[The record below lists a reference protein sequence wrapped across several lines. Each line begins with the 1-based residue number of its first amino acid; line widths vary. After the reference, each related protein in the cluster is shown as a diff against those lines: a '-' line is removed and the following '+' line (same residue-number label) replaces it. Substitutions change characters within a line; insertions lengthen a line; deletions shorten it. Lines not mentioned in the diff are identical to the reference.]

1 MTEESLFHQALEKPT
16 DERAAFIAA
25 ACGADAALRQ
35 RVEVLLAAHSDP
47 KSFLNRPAAEVLLT
61 SGHMPKHNA
70 NGGEPAPTSHQV
82 PDAMPGTTVAGRY
95 RLLEAIGEGGMGTV
109 WMAEQRVPVK
119 RLVALKLIKLGMASK
134 TVLARF
140 EAERQALALMDHPNI
155 AKVLDGGTTED
166 GRPYFVMEL
175 VRGIPLTQYCDERRL
190 SISERLDL
198 FVQICQAVQHAHQKG
213 VIHRDIKPT
222 NILVTEHDGRPVPK
236 VIDFGLA
243 KALQGAHAL
252 TEQTLY
258 TAFGAMVGTPL
269 YMAPEQVGI
278 NALDVDTR
286 SDVYALGVILY
297 ELLTGST
304 PLEKQH
310 FKEAAWDEICRL
322 IREEEPPRPSVR
334 LSSSD
339 AALSIAA
346 FRHTEPEKLGRQLRG
361 DLDWI
366 VLKSLEKDRNRRYET
381 ANGLAMDIQRYLASE
396 PIMARPPTSLYRFQK
411 LVRRN
416 KLAFAASGA
425 VLAALVVGLGLSTWL
440 FIQERDARERAVA
453 AEAAQI
459 RMREQAET
467 ARANEAT
474 LRQQAEADEKKAQ
487 TEAVKSAQVAAFM
500 KNMLQGVGPRVALGR
515 DTKLLHEILDQT
527 AKRLD
532 DLREQPAVEADLR
545 STLGTVYYDLG
556 EYTSAETMHRQALE
570 VRETLL
576 GNAHPNVAK
585 SLTDLGNVLE
595 RQDKLAEAEM
605 MLHKALAMRK
615 KLLGDE
621 HPDVATSLSGL
632 AWVLNRQDKL
642 AEAEAMQRETL
653 AMRKKLLGDEH
664 PSVATSLN
672 DLAWVLNRQGK
683 LAEAEAMDREAL
695 AMRKKLLGD
704 EHPDVARSLDY
715 LAWVLEG
722 QDKLAE
728 AEAMHREALA
738 MHKKLLGD
746 EHPDVATSLSGL
758 ARALNRQNKLAE
770 AEAMHREALAM
781 RKKLLGAE
789 HLSVAASLNDLAVV
803 LRREGKQAE
812 AEQLIN
818 EMLTSSPEGQPPS
831 AALLRVR
838 ANFFGRGGRWKEA
851 AADLTKVVE
860 LDPKTQWSW
869 LQLAPL
875 LVESDNLADYKK
887 FCQAALEQFGDTD
900 QQLIARRTIQCCF
913 LLPASGAL
921 LEGGSAQSAKLID
934 QGDVF
939 QNYIHS
945 LAEYRQGHFAT
956 AVGLCKKSTT
966 QGGNAYAEAKAYLVM
981 AMAQYQLNQVD
992 ESRTALAKAYEIVDT
1007 RMPKLESGDLGVSWH
1022 DWLMAQILLREAKQ
1036 LIDSTAK
1043 SDSPQQAN

>member
-1 MTEESLFHQALEKPT
+1 MTEESLFHQALEKPS
-16 DERAAFIAA
+16 DERTAFIAA

-155 AKVLDGGTTED
+155 AKVLDGGTSED

-278 NALDVDTR
+278 SALDVDTR

-304 PLEKQH
+304 PLEKQR

-339 AALSIAA
+339 AAPSIAA
-346 FRHTEPEKLGRQLRG
+346 CRHTEPEKLGRQLRG

-366 VLKSLEKDRNRRYET
+366 VLKSLEKDRGRRYET
-381 ANGLAMDIQRYLASE
+381 ANGLAMDIQRYLADE
-396 PIMARPPTSLYRFQK
+396 PIMARPPTSLYRFHK
-411 LVRRN
+411 MVRRN
-416 KLAFAASGA
+416 KLIVAAAGA

-440 FIQERDARERAVA
+440 FIQERNARQRAVA
-453 AEAAQI
+453 AEAAQT
-459 RMREQAET
+459 RLREQAET
-467 ARANEAT
+467 ATANEAT
-474 LRQQAEADEKKAQ
+474 LRQQAEADKKTAY

-500 KNMLQGVGPRVALGR
+500 KDMLKGVGPQVALGR
-515 DTKLLHEILDQT
+515 DTKLLREILDQT

-532 DLREQPAVEADLR
+532 ALHEQPAVEADLR
-545 STLGTVYYDLG
+545 VTLGNVYLDLG
-556 EYTSAETMHRQALE
+556 AYISAETMYR
-570 VRETLL
+570 
-576 GNAHPNVAK
+576 
-585 SLTDLGNVLE
+585 
-595 RQDKLAEAEM
+595 
-605 MLHKALAMRK
+605 
-615 KLLGDE
+615 
-621 HPDVATSLSGL
+621 
-632 AWVLNRQDKL
+632 
-642 AEAEAMQRETL
+642 
-653 AMRKKLLGDEH
+653 
-664 PSVATSLN
+664 
-672 DLAWVLNRQGK
+672 
-683 LAEAEAMDREAL
+683 
-695 AMRKKLLGD
+695 
-704 EHPDVARSLDY
+704 
-715 LAWVLEG
+715 
-722 QDKLAE
+722 
-728 AEAMHREALA
+728 
-738 MHKKLLGD
+738 
-746 EHPDVATSLSGL
+746 
-758 ARALNRQNKLAE
+758 
-770 AEAMHREALAM
+770 
-781 RKKLLGAE
+781 
-789 HLSVAASLNDLAVV
+789 
-803 LRREGKQAE
+803 
-812 AEQLIN
+812 
-818 EMLTSSPEGQPPS
+818 
-831 AALLRVR
+831 
-838 ANFFGRGGRWKEA
+838 GRWKRRRSCWA
-851 AADLTKVVE
+851 MSIRTWQHRSTIWPTRSTVKASSPRPRPCTATHWRCRRSFWA
-860 LDPKTQWSW
+860 TSIRTS
-869 LQLAPL
+869 QLR
-875 LVESDNLADYKK
+875 
-887 FCQAALEQFGDTD
+887 
-900 QQLIARRTIQCCF
+900 LIIWRPC
-913 LLPASGAL
+913 S
-921 LEGGSAQSAKLID
+921 
-934 QGDVF
+934 
-939 QNYIHS
+939 
-945 LAEYRQGHFAT
+945 
-956 AVGLCKKSTT
+956 
-966 QGGNAYAEAKAYLVM
+966 
-981 AMAQYQLNQVD
+981 
-992 ESRTALAKAYEIVDT
+992 
-1007 RMPKLESGDLGVSWH
+1007 
-1022 DWLMAQILLREAKQ
+1022 
-1036 LIDSTAK
+1036 
-1043 SDSPQQAN
+1043 